1 MAIYFAVSVS
11 GACSDSMEHEIYGV
25 DATGG
30 ARTRT
35 LPDVAK
41 CRGAVKTVVKTDAS
55 ANAVTVDTTS
65 SQQIAGPGGSAATKA
80 LSTQG
85 AAVTVVA
92 TATGW
97 QVIATA

>member
-1 MAIYFAVSVS
+1 MATYFAVAVS
-11 GACSDSMEHEIYGV
+11 GACSGSPEHEIYGV
-25 DATGG
+25 DASAA
-30 ARTRT
+30 ARSRT
-35 LPDVAK
+35 LPDAAK
-41 CRGAVKTVVKTDAS
+41 CRGALRTVIKTDAS

-65 SQQIAGPGGSAATKA
+65 AQQIAGPGGAAATKT
-80 LSTQG
+80 LSAQG